1 MENLADTATLERSKM
16 NGKPVLWL
24 EAKSVV
30 NFGSGFGEKLLCD
43 SLTFSTGTSC
53 AYTCAFCYV
62 PSMMNRSPQILKMLA
77 DAGLTFEDVV
87 IRRRNPLTVAK
98 RQLLDGKGRAKFAED
113 SRTIY
118 SSPLVDVAANMEL
131 VRETAEMAHLILE
144 NTGWTIRFLSKSN
157 LLPKLAAMLEK
168 YRDRVIYGVSTG
180 TLDDK
185 LAQAFE
191 GGTALVSKRVA
202 SLHWLQDNGYRTYGM
217 ICPSLPM
224 VGEEYRAFSKAS
236 TEAIR
241 VDRCEHVWA
250 EVMNVRG
257 ESLVNTVAALT
268 GAGYAKEAAL
278 LEHVQTDKEAWERY
292 ARDTF
297 TAHAEFIPAQKLRFL
312 QYVDK
317 NNFDWWKARKD
328 QGAVL
333 LGKLAQELATETA
346 TAVEA

>member
-1 MENLADTATLERSKM
+1 MENTDVNATLERSKM

-62 PSMMNRSPQILKMLA
+62 PSMMNRSPQILKILA

-87 IRRRNPLTVAK
+87 IRRRDPIAVAR
-98 RQLLDGKGRAKFAED
+98 RQLLDGKGKSKFAGD
-113 SRTIY
+113 TRTIY

-131 VRETAEMAHLILE
+131 VRETAEMANLILE

-157 LLPKLAAMLEK
+157 LLPKLAVMLEK

-191 GGTALVSKRVA
+191 GGTALVSKRIA
-202 SLHWLQDNGYRTYGM
+202 SLHWLQDNGFRTYGM
-217 ICPSLPM
+217 VCPSLPQENYPFFAAEM
-224 VGEEYRAFSKAS
+224 AHDLGY
-236 TEAIR
+236 
-241 VDRCEHVWA
+241 DRCEHVWA

-257 ESLVNTVAALT
+257 ESLVRTVAALN
-268 GAGYAKEAAL
+268 GAGYKEEAKL
-278 LEHVQTDKEAWERY
+278 LEHVQTDKDAWEQY

-297 TAHAEFIPAQKLRFL
+297 TAHAEFVPAQKLRFL

-333 LGKLAQELATETA
+333 LGKLAQELTSETA